1 MKQRTYVMV
10 KPEFADNPEII
21 KEIQRRLLD
30 AGFKIVEESY
40 IQYDMPHAKRHYKD
54 LIEKF
59 PDLGVYITSGKAFG
73 MVVEGENAIDYIHNV
88 MAGKTKNPDP
98 GTIRYDIPFM
108 FGLPLR
114 VTQNVVH
121 SSDAEDTAEEEI
133 EIFEELACQD
143 QKEI

>member
-21 KEIQRRLLD
+21 KEVKNRLLA

-54 LIEKF
+54 LIVRF
-59 PDLGVYITSGKAFG
+59 PDLGEYITSGKAFG
-73 MVVEGENAIDYIHNV
+73 MVVEGEDVIDIVHNQ
-88 MAGKTKNPDP
+88 MAGKTKNPEP
-98 GTIRYDIPFM
+98 GSMRYDIPVM
-108 FGLPLR
+108 FNLPIR

-121 SSDAEDTAEEEI
+121 SSDAENTAKEEI

-143 QKEI
+143 QKSM